1 MQISIHTSG
10 DELGAGMR
18 RGVGLE
24 LHGSANV
31 AGPIML
37 DNDGAYFGAW
47 LLTLILFSDDMGST
61 AALLPW

>member
-1 MQISIHTSG
+1 
-10 DELGAGMR
+10 MR

-24 LHGSANV
+24 LHGSSNV
-31 AGPIML
+31 AGPIVL